1 LEDVVS
7 ILLALAASVA
17 WGVSDF
23 LGGFISRRLAI
34 AAVLLISQVVGLA
47 LALPLAALHAA
58 PVLDARTVVF
68 AAAGS
73 ASGLVGITALYRGM
87 SVGLVSIVA
96 PISAT
101 GAAVPVLFGV
111 LRGERPAAIQ
121 SLGIVLALVGIVL
134 ASRAAGEP
142 NSASR
147 PVLARGV
154 GLAVVAALG
163 FGGYFVLLHEASV
176 RDVLWATVVQRLAGV
191 CIVAVVVLAMRTSL
205 RVGWARLPSLL
216 LVGTL
221 DTGANV
227 LYAFAST
234 LGLVSL
240 AAVLASLF
248 PVVTVILARVVL
260 HERLSAYQGIGV
272 VSALAGVALISVQ

>member
-1 LEDVVS
+1 MAS

-23 LGGFISRRLAI
+23 WGGFISRRLAI

-47 LALPLAALHAA
+47 LVLPLAALHAA
-58 PVLDARTVVF
+58 PQLDVRTVLF

-134 ASRAAGEP
+134 ASRGGRRAGQRQSGAGCQAGGRRRPRGGGRARIRRLLRPAPRGQPARCPVGYGGPASDGRVRRGHCRVGDADVSARRLVAGAELAAGWC
-142 NSASR
+142 AGYGCQRAVRLRQYAR
-147 PVLARGV
+147 PGQPGRRA
-154 GLAVVAALG
+154 GLAVPGCDGHPGA
-163 FGGYFVLLHEASV
+163 GGPSRARCRRPRASA
-176 RDVLWATVVQRLAGV
+176 W
-191 CIVAVVVLAMRTSL
+191 
-205 RVGWARLPSLL
+205 
-216 LVGTL
+216 
-221 DTGANV
+221 
-227 LYAFAST
+227 
-234 LGLVSL
+234 
-240 AAVLASLF
+240 
-248 PVVTVILARVVL
+248 
-260 HERLSAYQGIGV
+260 
-272 VSALAGVALISVQ
+272 